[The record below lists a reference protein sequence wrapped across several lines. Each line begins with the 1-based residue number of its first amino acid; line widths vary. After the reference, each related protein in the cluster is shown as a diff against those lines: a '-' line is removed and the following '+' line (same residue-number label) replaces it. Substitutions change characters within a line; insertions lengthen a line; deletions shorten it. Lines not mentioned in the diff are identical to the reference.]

1 MKLSVHQ
8 VIERP
13 IVTEKSAIA
22 RESSNVATFRVDPKA
37 TKHDIRRAVEQLFRV
52 EVKSVR
58 TMQQQGKK
66 KRVGKFIG
74 RRPTWK
80 KAIVELAPGQTI
92 EFYEGV

>member
-22 RESSNVATFRVDPKA
+22 RESTNVATFRVDPKA
-37 TKHDIRRAVEQLFRV
+37 TKHDIRRAVEQLFN
-52 EVKSVR
+52 VKVQSVR

-66 KRVGKFIG
+66 KRVGKFVG

-80 KAIVELAPGQTI
+80 KAIVELAPGQSI

>member
-22 RESSNVATFRVDPKA
+22 RESANVATFRVDPKA

>member
-22 RESSNVATFRVDPKA
+22 REGANVATFRVDPKA
-37 TKHDIRRAVEQLFRV
+37 TKHDIRRAVEQLFN
-52 EVKSVR
+52 VKVQSVR

>member
-1 MKLSVHQ
+1 MKLNLHD

-22 RESSNVATFRVDPKA
+22 REASNVATFRVDPKA
-37 TKHDIRRAVEQLFRV
+37 TKHDIRRAVEQLFS
-52 EVKSVR
+52 VKVQSVR

-80 KAIVELAPGQTI
+80 KAIVELAPGQSI
-92 EFYEGV
+92 EFFEGV

>member
-1 MKLSVHQ
+1 MNLHDVN
-8 VIERP
+8 ERP

-22 RESSNVATFRVDPKA
+22 REGSNVATFRVDPKA
-37 TKHDIRRAVEQLFRV
+37 TKHDIRRAVEQLFS
-52 EVKSVR
+52 VKVQSVR

-92 EFYEGV
+92 EFFEGV

>member
-1 MKLSVHQ
+1 MNLHD

-22 RESSNVATFRVDPKA
+22 REGANIATFRVDPKA
-37 TKHDIRRAVEQLFRV
+37 TKHDIRRAVEQLFS
-52 EVKSVR
+52 VKVQSVR

-92 EFYEGV
+92 EFFEGV

>member
-1 MKLSVHQ
+1 MKMNLHD
-8 VIERP
+8 VIEKP

-22 RESSNVATFRVDPKA
+22 REASNVATFRVDPKA
-37 TKHDIRRAVEQLFRV
+37 TKHDIRRAVEQLFS
-52 EVKSVR
+52 VKVQSVR

-80 KAIVELAPGQTI
+80 KAIVELAEGQTI
-92 EFYEGV
+92 EFFEGV

>member
-13 IVTEKSAIA
+13 IVTEKSAID

-37 TKHDIRRAVEQLFRV
+37 TKHDIRRAVEQLFN
-52 EVKSVR
+52 VKVQSVR